1 MNSIITVLYFNGRVY
16 EDNDG
21 VIFEGSKKA
30 IQIKRGINVETMIE
44 SFQQQQQMSV
54 LELYVENDVVGGSIF
69 HVANSVT
76 SCGHNVS
83 HHESELPRNIS
94 NLYDDEDDDDDDY
107 LASNSY
113 VEESFDEGD
122 SVDGI
127 SDTDDDVTDIVEP
140 VSIVHP
146 TEGVPGIQNP
156 FWNNVLHYNNI
167 NWSHPDEEDICG
179 LDMPT
184 TFNVGQELYVGMDF
198 DSKDVVKNSLKQ
210 YVMKVHQSFKVVETK
225 SHKYI
230 VCCPNNSAKSPCP
243 FYMRAILS
251 KKTNAWKVAQ
261 WGGPHTCL
269 NMTMT
274 QDHEKL
280 DSDLIA
286 TCVVG
291 MIRKNPSIKIS
302 LIQERINSEFS
313 YKVSHRKAWM
323 AKQKAIAIEYGDW
336 EESYAKLSS
345 WLTHMQNHSPGSY
358 FQILHDDFIIGNR
371 VSRKHHQFHR
381 VFWTF
386 GQCKEAF
393 KYCKSIIQVDG
404 THLYEKYRGTLL
416 MATSQDGNG
425 GVLPLAFAVVEG
437 ETLTTW
443 SWFLTHL
450 CEHVTDKNGICLI
463 SDRHAS
469 IKSVVANEA
478 LAYTPCKHVFDQNLE
493 KFRQLSPAIA
503 TWIDR
508 ISKEKWSMAYDT
520 SGRRYGHMTTN
531 LSECVNKVLKDC
543 HSIPI
548 TALVKS
554 TYSRCRKY
562 FVDRGHQAQRQLNEG
577 QVYCSKLVKELRKNQ
592 EQACSHIV
600 RVYDIHSTRFEV
612 EETFNPIT
620 QRGGQKWAVNLN
632 GNIFNAESILR
643 FTIHVHTLLQLVVT

>member
-21 VIFEGSKKA
+21 VTFEDSKKA
-30 IQIKRGINVETMIE
+30 IQIKRGISFNALKKKLEIRFLVSGKYVVLQICDDEDVETMIE

-54 LELYVENDVVGGSIF
+54 LELYVEKDVAGGSMF
-69 HVANSVT
+69 HAANSVT
-76 SCGHNVS
+76 SCGRNVS

-94 NLYDDEDDDDDDY
+94 NLHVDDDDDDDDY

-113 VEESFDEGD
+113 VEESFDEDD
-122 SVDGI
+122 SDDGI
-127 SDTDDDVTDIVEP
+127 SDTDDEVTDIVEP

-146 TEGVPGIQNP
+146 SEGVPEIQNS
-156 FWNNVLHYNNI
+156 FWNDAMHYNNI

-198 DSKDVVKNSLKQ
+198 DSKDAVKNALKQ

-230 VCCPNNSAKSPCP
+230 VCCPNNIEESPCP

-251 KKTNAWKVAQ
+251 KKTDAWKVTQ

-280 DSDLIA
+280 DSNLIA

-291 MIRKNPSIKIS
+291 MIREDPSIKIS
-302 LIQERINSEFS
+302 LTQERINSEFS
-313 YKVSHRKAWM
+313 YKV
-323 AKQKAIAIEYGDW
+323 IAIEYGDW

-345 WLTHMQNHSPGSY
+345 WLTHMQNYSPGSY
-358 FQILHDDFIIGNR
+358 FQILHDNFIVGNR
-371 VSRKHHQFHR
+371 VSCEHRQFHR

-393 KYCKSIIQVDG
+393 KYCKPIIQVDG
-404 THLYEKYRGTLL
+404 THLYGKYRETLL

-425 GVLPLAFAVVEG
+425 GVLPLAFAMVEG
-437 ETLTTW
+437 ETLTAW
-443 SWFLTHL
+443 SWFLAHL
-450 CEHVTDKNGICLI
+450 REHVTDKNEICLI

-469 IKSVVANEA
+469 IKSVVSNEA
-478 LAYTPCKHVFDQNLE
+478 LGWQPPHGYHVYCVRHIASNFNRKFNNAKQKEMFEKLAYTPYKHVFDQNLE
-493 KFRQLSPAIA
+493 KFCQLSPAIA
-503 TWIDR
+503 RWIDR
-508 ISKEKWSMAYDT
+508 ISKEKWSMAYNT
-520 SGRRYGHMTTN
+520 SG
-531 LSECVNKVLKDC
+531 
-543 HSIPI
+543 
-548 TALVKS
+548 
-554 TYSRCRKY
+554 
-562 FVDRGHQAQRQLNEG
+562 
-577 QVYCSKLVKELRKNQ
+577 
-592 EQACSHIV
+592 
-600 RVYDIHSTRFEV
+600 
-612 EETFNPIT
+612 
-620 QRGGQKWAVNLN
+620 
-632 GNIFNAESILR
+632 
-643 FTIHVHTLLQLVVT
+643 